1 MKKRKKLG
9 AERLS
14 EFFRQFSVLV
24 ESGLSI
30 PETLEIMQQD
40 DTDREFCLAC
50 RKLGAFMTEG
60 KTVGDAMEET
70 GRFPE
75 PAIQMIRAAE
85 MSGQLVRTTARLAV
99 HYEKEHRTEGKI
111 RSAVLYPKIL
121 VLMMIFLMLFVF
133 LEILPT
139 LEPILVDVT
148 LPLLTRILMGI
159 SHFLYVYRYFLPVAA
174 VMILAGWKILTE
186 RVWFRY
192 SYDRVICKFPVVGRQ
207 IRIICTARFCENMS
221 SLYSSGL
228 PITSCLKYTEGTT
241 GNMYLDR
248 EIRTIMARVS
258 SGILLSEAIRESGG
272 FEKKLAAVIVTGEEA
287 GHLDKMLERIA
298 GSYEHESD
306 LALNKLVNLLEAVM
320 ILLIGIFTGILILGI
335 MEPMWNMY
343 GSIR

>member
-1 MKKRKKLG
+1 MKKCKKLG

-121 VLMMIFLMLFVF
+121 VLMMIFRISGDPADVRADPGGCDAAASYKNPHGDQPFSVCVPLF
-133 LEILPT
+133 P
-139 LEPILVDVT
+139 
-148 LPLLTRILMGI
+148 
-159 SHFLYVYRYFLPVAA
+159 A
-174 VMILAGWKILTE
+174 
-186 RVWFRY
+186 
-192 SYDRVICKFPVVGRQ
+192 
-207 IRIICTARFCENMS
+207 
-221 SLYSSGL
+221 
-228 PITSCLKYTEGTT
+228 
-241 GNMYLDR
+241 
-248 EIRTIMARVS
+248 
-258 SGILLSEAIRESGG
+258 SGG
-272 FEKKLAAVIVTGEEA
+272 RYDPG
-287 GHLDKMLERIA
+287 R
-298 GSYEHESD
+298 
-306 LALNKLVNLLEAVM
+306 
-320 ILLIGIFTGILILGI
+320 
-335 MEPMWNMY
+335 MEDPDGKSMV
-343 GSIR
+343 SLQL